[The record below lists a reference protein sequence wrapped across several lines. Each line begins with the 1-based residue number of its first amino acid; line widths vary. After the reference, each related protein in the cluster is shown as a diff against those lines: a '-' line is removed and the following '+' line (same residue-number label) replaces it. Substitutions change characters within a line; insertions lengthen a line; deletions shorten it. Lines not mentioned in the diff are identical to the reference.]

1 MANLLI
7 GRSGNLALYA
17 NDSVGVI
24 IDTSVGLVV
33 NSGRALTLFQTS
45 SWSPSKSPLNASET
59 LLGDRAL
66 ENYIED
72 ALIASADR
80 MFSIPK
86 SVQAEAQRALDW
98 RKEENRGGTSV
109 GLNTAR
115 TLAKGG
121 QVGIRKIR
129 HIAKYFPRHEVDK
142 QGKGWKPGQDN
153 FPSNGRIAWA
163 LWGGDAGQRWARAIV
178 EREDKKAVTAG
189 AYGFVKPELTPFQEA
204 HMLDENYGPEFLAR
218 VDLAGDG
225 IDRLYKIDIDGR
237 VYVWDDEC
245 WDDLGSVDG
254 DIWTYDKSLDDP
266 YSKSEKTHIIV
277 DPSSALLIAARL
289 AGDPDKNVSVHDLDA
304 DEAIIV
310 ALGLMDE
317 DWSMIDMAMTAA
329 GEVAAEAPTAG
340 NDLNGVDTPEE
351 RSARAS
357 SQGRNALGRFAK
369 VGQRIAVAGDSERGA
384 GTIVSIDAKNG
395 LTDVKLDDGRTIT
408 VGIKYTQPL
417 ASVKMRGN
425 ATRVDNNENMP
436 LDTSGIL
443 GEPRTPINQPK
454 AHLKGTLPP
463 MTSEELTTL
472 MTNFPKYVQN
482 MRESYKPLD
491 AADKAQAKKRW
502 GVTKFAETSTIT
514 AAGVEEEKLTPE
526 TSDIP
531 PKYIA
536 IVSPEAPDAVMDL
549 VAIVPKT
556 ATTTAPATYKREDK
570 KWIYDEQ
577 IYNDLVSATPPP
589 VIELDKASVQDVISQ
604 MDETGEETPETI
616 SAGALVASM
625 DAIFMPFFAGAAV
638 TATASE
644 HATEDPCWDGY
655 KQIGF
660 KDKNG
665 RHVPNCVKVTSNITA
680 AGGLDRNRG
689 NAEELRRYWTTG
701 KGAAKIRWGTEG
713 DWKRCVRY
721 LGKYMGVR
729 AKGYCQLRHIE
740 ATGVSTGSRFNPGNE
755 TAMEEV
761 WGENLGQPTKITN
774 EDMLMPIEDI
784 MSESD
789 DIYDAGWE
797 PEEEVCKQLE
807 VLGNCRD
814 SEYEAITAAGGLDQN
829 RGNAEEL
836 RQYWTRGKGAA
847 KIRWGT
853 PGDWTR
859 CVRQLSKYMGARAKG
874 YCQLRHKDATGIY
887 TGSRAN
893 PGNDFSVEAFDIA
906 MIEASTLNARANEAR
921 ERFGL
926 TASAGTTGAKF
937 RIPLVIPE
945 NLESGDGRKFKASAI
960 EIRELPL
967 PLMWQ
972 IKTGEGHNGS
982 VVVGRIDYMER
993 TENGIGNAYG
1003 VFDTGAYGREAER
1016 LVRNG
1021 FIRGVSADLDQFE
1034 AKEEKLEA
1042 SENAED
1048 GEEVGKSKL
1057 TINHARVMAAT
1068 IVAKPAFQEC
1078 TILIEDDN
1086 TGDQEET
1093 MIPDDGIYEELV
1105 DPSEALEVLTASGF
1119 LDTPIPMTPP
1129 QAWFEKPALTKATP
1143 LTIDPDGRVYGHIA
1157 AWHVN
1162 HIGMPRSTR
1171 PPRSKSKYA
1180 YFHTGVVR
1188 TDSGKDMSVGQL
1200 TLAGGHASLNA
1211 NAAAAAKHYDDTAS
1225 AIADVHAGED
1235 DYGIYVAGCL
1245 RPDASEAQIRAL
1257 RASAP
1262 SGDWRPINGQLELVA
1277 VCQVNVPG
1285 FPIARAMV
1293 ASGKV
1298 MALVA
1303 AGAHYMAIMKS
1314 EPALKLAATAA
1325 MMSELS
1331 SYADSA
1337 NLSIRVKKAKK
1348 ALKTKQSA
1356 QQLTAITAS
1365 LASMRSATQAA
1376 LAEAEFAKF
1385 SDEERT
1391 KLAEKGFA
1399 LPDGSYPI
1407 RNEDDLRNAITAYGR
1422 SKPQDRVKVRK
1433 HIAKRARALSKAY
1446 LIPEEWK
1453 TVASAEVETLVASM
1467 RSRIATFAG
1476 EDVKKISEADLKKLA
1491 DAKTQ
1496 ADKQTEEEIKIAQD
1510 IADGKTTAKEVYDA
1524 EGRSKYTPKTQ
1535 PRDAKGQYRKVLA
1548 RLKQNLGVAGLQD
1561 ALKKVTEAENLEF
1574 AGDYV
1579 KSSEASGQLLD
1590 MIDRLDTKA
1599 LNPQALENIRSTTAE
1614 LGKTIAN
1621 LPLPFGSEADKL
1633 KFSDLPSG
1641 LKDLI
1646 DKMITRVEAK
1656 IGKEDSDIATADL
1669 KSFMSGADFYNQAEI
1684 QSQMNKLLRLLT

>member
-17 NDSVGVI
+17 NDSVGVV
-24 IDTSVGLVV
+24 IDTSLGLVV
-33 NSGRALTLFQTS
+33 NSGEALSLFQS
-45 SWSPSKSPLNASET
+45 EKWEASQMSLNASET

-66 ENYIED
+66 ENLVED

-86 SVQAEAQRALDW
+86 SVQNEAEKALNW
-98 RKEENRGGTSV
+98 RKEHNRGGTAV
-109 GLNTAR
+109 GMNTAR

-121 QVGIRKIR
+121 QIGIRKLR

-142 QGKGWKPGQDN
+142 KGKGWAPGEDN

-163 LWGGDAGQRWARAIV
+163 LWGGDAAWRWARAIV

-189 AYGFVKPELTPFQEA
+189 AYGFVKPELTPFEEA

-218 VDLAGDG
+218 VDLGGAG

-245 WDDLGSVDG
+245 WDDLGSVNG
-254 DIWTYDKSLDDP
+254 DIWTYDKTLDDP
-266 YSKSEKTHIIV
+266 YPKSEKTHVLI

-289 AGDPDKNVSVHDLDA
+289 ATDPDKNVSILDLDS
-304 DEAIIV
+304 DEAELI
-310 ALGLMDE
+310 ALGLADE
-317 DWSMIDMAMTAA
+317 DWSLIDQAMTAA
-329 GEVAAEAPTAG
+329 GAATATPTAG
-340 NDLNGVDTPEE
+340 NNLDGVDTPEE
-351 RSARAS
+351 KSVRAS
-357 SQGRNALGRFAK
+357 EQARNALGRFAK
-369 VGQRIAVAGDSERGA
+369 VGQRIAVGGDSEKGA
-384 GTIVSIDAKNG
+384 GTIISIDAKNG
-395 LTDVKLDDGRTIT
+395 LTDVKLDSGRTIT

-417 ASVKMRGN
+417 ESVKTRGN
-425 ATRVDNNENMP
+425 AVRVSNNENMP

-443 GEPRTPINQPK
+443 GEPRTPSNQPK
-454 AHLKGTLPP
+454 AHLKGTLRPL
-463 MTSEELTTL
+463 TSDQLQLMLSDWGKFVETTR
-472 MTNFPKYVQN
+472 N
-482 MRESYKPLD
+482 SYKPSS
-491 AADKAQAKKRW
+491 AADKARVQKTW
-502 GVTKFAETSTIT
+502 GVKKFAENSLL
-514 AAGVEEEKLTPE
+514 AAAESEEEVLTPK
-526 TSDIP
+526 TSDVP
-531 PKYIA
+531 AKYIA
-536 IVSPEAPDAVMDL
+536 IVSPQAPDAVMDL

-556 ATTTAPATYKREDK
+556 ATSTTPATYKREDR
-570 KWIYDEQ
+570 KWVYDEQ
-577 IYNDLVSATPPP
+577 IYNDLTSPTPPP
-589 VIELDKASVQDVISQ
+589 VIELDKVAVNDVLQQ
-604 MDETGEETPETI
+604 MDETGDEKPEMI
-616 SAGALVASM
+616 SASALVASM
-625 DAIFMPFFAGAAV
+625 DAVFMPFFAG
-638 TATASE
+638 
-644 HATEDPCWDGY
+644 
-655 KQIGF
+655 
-660 KDKNG
+660 
-665 RHVPNCVKVTSNITA
+665 TSLVA

-689 NAEELRRYWTTG
+689 NAEALR
-701 KGAAKIRWGTEG
+701 E
-713 DWKRCVRY
+713 
-721 LGKYMGVR
+721 
-729 AKGYCQLRHIE
+729 
-740 ATGVSTGSRFNPGNE
+740 
-755 TAMEEV
+755 
-761 WGENLGQPTKITN
+761 
-774 EDMLMPIEDI
+774 
-784 MSESD
+784 
-789 DIYDAGWE
+789 
-797 PEEEVCKQLE
+797 
-807 VLGNCRD
+807 
-814 SEYEAITAAGGLDQN
+814 
-829 RGNAEEL
+829 
-836 RQYWTRGKGAA
+836 YWTRGKGAA

-859 CVRQLSKYMGARAKG
+859 CVRNLSKYMGVRAKG
-874 YCQLRHKDATGIY
+874 YCQLRHKEATGIY
-887 TGSRAN
+887 TGDRKN
-893 PGNDFSVEAFDIA
+893 PGNDFAVETFDNA
-906 MIEASTLNARANEAR
+906 MIEMASLTARANAAR

-926 TASAGTTGAKF
+926 TASAGATGAKF

-945 NLESGDGRKFKASAI
+945 NLESGDGRKFKPEAI

-972 IKTGEGHNGS
+972 IKTGDGHNGS

-1034 AKEEKLEA
+1034 AKEDKPEV
-1042 SENAED
+1042 SENAEGPED
-1048 GEEVGKSKL
+1048 IGKQKL

-1078 TILIEDDN
+1078 TILIEDDY

-1093 MIPDDGIYEELV
+1093 MIPDDGIYEEAI
-1105 DPSEALEVLTASGF
+1105 DPNEALEVITASGF
-1119 LDTPIPMTPP
+1119 LDAPIPMTPP
-1129 QAWFEKPALTKATP
+1129 QEWFQQPALTKATP

-1188 TDSGKDMSVGQL
+1188 TDMGKDVPVGQL
-1200 TLAGGHASLNA
+1200 TLAGGHASLQA
-1211 NAAAAAKHYDDTAS
+1211 DAQAAAKHYDDTAS

-1235 DYGIYVAGCL
+1235 DYGIWVAGCL
-1245 RPDASEAQIRAL
+1245 RPDATEAQIRAL

-1314 EPALKLAATAA
+1314 EPTLKLAASAA
-1325 MMSELS
+1325 MMAELS
-1331 SYADSA
+1331 MSADEA
-1337 NLSIRVKKAKK
+1337 NLAVRVKKAKK
-1348 ALKTKQSA
+1348 VLKKKQSA
-1356 QQLTAITAS
+1356 YQLQAITAS
-1365 LASMRSATQAA
+1365 LEAMRTATQAA

-1422 SKPQDRVKVRK
+1422 SKPQSRVTLRK
-1433 HIAKRARALSKAY
+1433 HIAKRARALGKAY
-1446 LIPEEWK
+1446 LIPEDWK
-1453 TVASAEVETLVASM
+1453 NVASSEAESMVASM
-1467 RSRIATFAG
+1467 RSRIATFADAPK
-1476 EDVKKISEADLKKLA
+1476 EISDADLKKLKEVKA
-1491 DAKTQ
+1491 E
-1496 ADKQTEEEIKIAQD
+1496 ADKQTEEEIKIAED
-1510 IADGKTTAKEVYDA
+1510 IKSGKTTAKKIYDE

-1535 PRDAKGQYRKVLA
+1535 PRDARGKYRKVLA

-1561 ALKKVTEAENLEF
+1561 ALKKAEEAENLEF
-1574 AGDYV
+1574 AGNYTESA
-1579 KSSEASGQLLD
+1579 KASQELLD
-1590 MIDRLDTKA
+1590 TVDRLDTKA
-1599 LNPQALENIRSTTAE
+1599 LNPEALENVRLSTAQ

-1646 DKMITRVEAK
+1646 DKMITRVEQK
-1656 IGKEDSDIATADL
+1656 IGKKDADIATQDL
-1669 KSFMSGADFYNQAEI
+1669 RSYMSGADFYNQAEI